1 MHNKKGS
8 GLLLVAVIVA
18 LASLCAFGLYYAYDH
33 GVFSGLLSSGGS
45 SNSQKVVSNIWT
57 DNIVNYQILAS
68 NKFTGNNVDPS
79 VYLYQERPESCWD
92 NPRASCD
99 EVADGTYSSSSG
111 VVTINKEKPGH
122 YYIRAV
128 LSGYYTQFF
137 EIDIRNGPQSATQT
151 LSDYNAHPDTYALK
165 MEQADT
171 LTITNQTFS
180 VSANTTGK
188 EYTITQTLS
197 VSDNKCWQPWKFA
210 VYENNY
216 SLTDKGSS
224 VSFDGIK
231 ELKIYVEGKPYTII
245 DLNSGT
251 KNGFSTDGANQNYEV
266 DLESRKIDI
275 CDGNAVTMKYYI
287 KANTLLDGNL
297 TTIENGDELLA
308 SNEVIAK
315 LLFYDRMGTKAPST
329 GYLYLKG
336 DSA

>member
-8 GLLLVAVIVA
+8 GLLMVAVIVA

-33 GVFSGLLSSGGS
+33 GVFSGLFSSGGA
-45 SNSQKVVSNIWT
+45 SNSQKVISNIWS
-57 DNIVNYQILAS
+57 DKIVNYQVLSS
-68 NKFTGNNVDPS
+68 NRFTGENLEPTF
-79 VYLYQERPESCWD
+79 YLYKERPESCWD

-99 EVADGTYSSSSG
+99 EVADGVYSSTSG
-111 VVTINKEKPGH
+111 LATINKEKPGH

-128 LSGYYTQFF
+128 LSGYYTRFF
-137 EIDIRNGPQSATQT
+137 EVDIRNGPQTETQT

-171 LTITNQTFS
+171 LTISNQTFS
-180 VSANTTGK
+180 VSANATGK

-197 VSDNKCWQPWKFA
+197 VSDNMCWQPWKMA

-224 VSFDGIK
+224 VTFEGIK
-231 ELKIYVEGKPYTII
+231 ELKIYVDGKPYTII
-245 DLNSGT
+245 SLNSGT
-251 KNGFSTDGANQNYEV
+251 KNGFSTDGANQNYEIE
-266 DLESRKIDI
+266 LESRKINI
-275 CDGNAVTMKYYI
+275 CDGDALTLKYYI
-287 KANTLLDGNL
+287 KANTLLDANL

-308 SNEVIAK
+308 SNEVISK
-315 LLFYDRMGTKAPST
+315 LLFYDRMGTKAPET
-329 GYLYLKG
+329 GYLYLQG